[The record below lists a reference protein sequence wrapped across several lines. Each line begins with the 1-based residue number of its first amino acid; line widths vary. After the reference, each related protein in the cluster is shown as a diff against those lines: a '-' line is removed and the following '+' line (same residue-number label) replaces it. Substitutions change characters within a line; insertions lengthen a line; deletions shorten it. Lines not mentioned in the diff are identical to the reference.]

1 LNYLRNTASAIGILE
16 SLYDEL
22 NRLDY
27 LSPDPLEVVLGFS
40 SREDR
45 ETAALIAALFALGRA
60 DLIVSFL
67 RTLFADL
74 GSPYRVLVDATAEDL
89 GELLSPRVYRF
100 FSHERI
106 LALLSAVG
114 GVLRRFGSL
123 EAAAAVPSPGGS
135 RRAGLAGL
143 LAGPEGAL
151 YALDNLRGHLAS
163 QIPDAPRLLPGIVFP
178 AVLPGEPLRGGAAKR
193 LMLFLRW
200 MVRKDAVDPGGWSIL
215 HPHQL
220 FYPLDTHMMDLSGS
234 MGIRRR
240 RSADMAAAREITG
253 WFRRLNQE
261 DPVKYD
267 FALTRLGIRSDLSKD
282 SFITTFKSAS
292 KHE

>member
-193 LMLFLRW
+193 A
-200 MVRKDAVDPGGWSIL
+200 DALSALDGPQGCGGPRGLEHSSPPPVIL
-215 HPHQL
+215 S
-220 FYPLDTHMMDLSGS
+220 LDTHMMDLSGS

-267 FALTRLGIRSDLSKD
+267 FALTRLGIRSELVKG
-282 SFITTFKSAS
+282 FVHHYF
-292 KHE
+292 